1 MMKKTA
7 VFLPVLVL
15 FFACAAWVTEPTEPN
30 ASGCPADRAAASGM
44 DILGDLHKVM
54 APAWHEAYP
63 AKNYSALNDAVIKFD
78 VMLPKVKDLKHTF
91 KTPERQKKFE
101 AARTRFI
108 GLTAKAKA
116 TGEAGDND
124 ALYALIPDL
133 HTSFEEMAYYLLP
146 LNFPEYESFRV
157 VVDLMI
163 DTHLK
168 NKDYKAISSSVE
180 ALKIK
185 NDQLQKAALPEDLK
199 SVAEKATAD
208 ITAIGEACKELETA
222 CGATTV
228 TKVDECLEKLKKA
241 CDKFEQD
248 YI

>member
-1 MMKKTA
+1 MKKVA
-7 VFLPVLVL
+7 VLLPVLVL
-15 FFACAAWVTEPTEPN
+15 FFAFAAWSEEPTKSNE
-30 ASGCPADRAAASGM
+30 SGCPADKAAAQGM
-44 DILGDLHKVM
+44 NLLEELHKVM

-63 AKNYSALNDAVIKFD
+63 AKNYAALNEAILKFD
-78 VMLPKVKDLKHTF
+78 AMLPKLEGLNHTF
-91 KTPERQKKFE
+91 KTVERQDKFE

-108 GLTAKAKA
+108 GLTAKGKA
-116 TGEAGDND
+116 SGAAGEND
-124 ALYALIPDL
+124 ALYALYPDL

-157 VVDLMI
+157 VVNLMV

-168 NKDYKAISSSVE
+168 NKDYKAIVSSLE

-185 NDQLQKAALPEDLK
+185 NDQLQKAALPEDLN
-199 SVAEKATAD
+199 SVAAKASAD
-208 ITAIGEACKELETA
+208 IAAIGENCRELEMA

-228 TKVDECLEKLKKA
+228 LKIDESLEKLKKA